1 VHSTSKNFPGLEL
14 SHIKQRIFFLPGD
27 ISIMS
32 SNIKDTVVNTA
43 KEDADRVKHLT
54 RDAAKSGAYLYPF
67 KATAHTQ

>member
-1 VHSTSKNFPGLEL
+1 
-14 SHIKQRIFFLPGD
+14 
-27 ISIMS
+27 MS